1 MKHLLTRVI
10 FSLCLLALL
19 PACQDELIYDNGT
32 PIVDGEAIVDAT
44 IFFEDFGSARLG
56 SRSAGDAVKQV
67 ENIAVLLYDPSTRQL
82 RHSFYGTAS
91 DRGSFEALSI
101 DQEGNTD
108 RPNDKNTSAEQRTPS
123 ATVRF
128 AGVENGRYIIYALAN
143 MGDVAKPGHQYND
156 AVQTIDG
163 LRDIRL
169 NWVDTGADAGNAMAT
184 NTNHAMLGY
193 FTTDGEIHDRFEAP
207 SVPLNR
213 KQTLFCWLR
222 RAVSKVTVA
231 FDGSRLNQNITI
243 YLQSVE
249 IKDIPTSC
257 LLGRDNTPGGNV
269 KEGEPF
275 DASQVTQGEKIM
287 YSDAADYHQW
297 PAVTRGRRKTFGLL
311 APGKKHDDDNRLDIA
326 EYHDELTPA
335 LYFFEN
341 LQGSGEDKRQDPNN
355 TGSLTHPGY
364 PGDNTYYLKD
374 GKPYGTYIEVT
385 GYYRTLGS
393 EGKIIYRF
401 MLGKDI
407 IEDYNAERNFH
418 YKLTLVFNG
427 NANDADWHIEY
438 RQEKDMVF
446 PDPYFISY
454 LYKQSVMLPITL
466 KGSDYGNVKIKAR
479 IIESNWFPDE
489 ADIDIVTPGTES
501 HPGPWHGFLSL
512 RSRDAKIIGD
522 GDKINNKP
530 VTYNNPEWF
539 EQDWGYT
546 NASGTFVQGKY
557 PGQGQQEY
565 TNLVPGSYS
574 TAYGDPYTVEL
585 NDSGNTV
592 VNIPFFTRAK
602 NMITTSGYTG
612 NNPYEAYQRKALVE
626 ITLYDKTTGKVITN
640 NAGKARR
647 DTLTVYQVRRIENPK
662 GIWRRYDNDE
672 KFDVVLQERRTENSD
687 QFTDLISEGP
697 WRVSVESGQDW
708 VKINGSVNGTAHG
721 DHDTPVKFTYQPNGV
736 LTDSTKV
743 RCGIIFVEYNN
754 YTCHHRIFVRQGYAP
769 ITLNDAKVRW
779 HTFNLYSK
787 DKEAITPTEE
797 GSLFKFGN
805 LDDAIAASNNTAYG
819 YKVAPGDAALTL
831 AGGGSKSWGNIK
843 SINKQFGT
851 ANANPKFPDLTIS
864 YVIGRGKNIKA
875 RVASQTDYLNLIN
888 STSRE
893 FGYGVL
899 YADGATSVQQSTTT
913 ARTFLRGDDGS
924 KGMRGCFVYNT
935 TNGNN
940 LFFPIGSTGHGR
952 RANNQTWYSFT
963 QSPGT
968 MQYAWRGERYADRT
982 QVLLRPMFNDVYRRP
997 GATYWLQGFVRNAK
1011 GESGESKSYLDINY
1025 FSFDFSVGGNEPIS
1039 PDNANNQ
1046 TNTSACFIRCVEDV
1060 Q

>member
-32 PIVDGEAIVDAT
+32 PIVEGEAIVDAT

-108 RPNDKNTSAEQRTPS
+108 RPNDGETSAEQRTPS

-128 AGVENGRYIIYALAN
+128 AGVENGHYIIYALAN

-163 LRDIRL
+163 LRGIRL
-169 NWVDTGADAGNAMAT
+169 NWIDTGADAGNAMAT

-257 LLGRDNTPGGNV
+257 LLGRDNTPGKG
-269 KEGEPF
+269 KEGETF
-275 DASQVTQGEKIM
+275 DATQVTQGEKIM

-341 LQGSGEDKRQDPNN
+341 LQGSGDDKRQDPNN

-385 GYYRTLGS
+385 GYYRDQGS
-393 EGKIIYRF
+393 QGKIIYRF
-401 MLGKDI
+401 MLGKDVI
-407 IEDYNAERNFH
+407 KDYNAERNFH

-438 RQEKDMVF
+438 REEKDMNF

-454 LYKQSVMLPITL
+454 LYNQDMVLPITL
-466 KGSDYGNVKIKAR
+466 KGKDYKDLKLRATIIENNWYPEDYGSEV
-479 IIESNWFPDE
+479 E
-489 ADIDIVTPGTES
+489 VYTPGKEYNA
-501 HPGPWHGFLSL
+501 GVWHGFLSL
-512 RSRDAKIIGD
+512 ALTADKVIGEGKHYRTD
-522 GDKINNKP
+522 CDWNKN
-530 VTYNNPEWF
+530 YWNSHPEKG
-539 EQDWGYT
+539 ER
-546 NASGTFVQGKY
+546 
-557 PGQGQQEY
+557 EY
-565 TNLVPGSYS
+565 TGLTVLGNHPN
-574 TAYGDPYTVEL
+574 AFGDYNVAL
-585 NDSGNTV
+585 NDSGRYV
-592 VNIPFFTRAK
+592 VTIPFYTRAK
-602 NMITTSGYTG
+602 QMVPTSGYTA
-612 NNPYEAYQRKALVE
+612 NNPYEAYQRKARVKIEVLDQSNNLVR
-626 ITLYDKTTGKVITN
+626 DHMGKLM
-640 NAGKARR
+640 R
-647 DTLTVYQVRRIENPK
+647 DTLTIYQVRRIENPK
-662 GIWRRYDNDE
+662 AIWRSYNCQDP
-672 KFDVVLQERRTENSD
+672 FDVTLKVRKSEAGDFVNE
-687 QFTDLISEGP
+687 ISNGP
-697 WRVSVESGQDW
+697 WRATVLVGKEW
-708 VKINGSVNGTAHG
+708 VKLDGVVNGVVNG
-721 DHDTPVKFTYQPNGV
+721 DHDTPIKFRYEPNGV
-736 LTDSTKV
+736 LSDSTQV
-743 RCGIIFVEYNN
+743 RCGIIFVEYND
-754 YTCHHRIFVRQGYAP
+754 YTCHHLIFVRQGYAP
-769 ITLNDAKVRW
+769 LAMENAKLKW
-779 HTFNLYSK
+779 HSNNLYSK
-787 DKEAITPTEE
+787 TQETKSPLEE

-805 LDDAIAASNNTAYG
+805 LDDAILASNNKQYG
-819 YKVAPGDAALTL
+819 FQVVPGSLAL
-831 AGGGSKSWGNIK
+831 AGGTSKDWLEIK
-843 SINKQFGT
+843 AFKKHGEKNVTVSFDDVT
-851 ANANPKFPDLTIS
+851 LDVVA
-864 YVIGRGKNIKA
+864 GRGKKIKA
-875 RVASQTDYLNLIN
+875 RVATADDFDKLSKFEKHQMA
-888 STSRE
+888 
-893 FGYGVL
+893 YGVL
-899 YADGATSVQQSTTT
+899 YGDGATKTAETMAEAHGFERDGVTT
-913 ARTFLRGDDGS
+913 R
-924 KGMRGCFVYNT
+924 GMRGCVVYNSE
-935 TNGNN
+935 NGNQI
-940 LFFPIGSTGHGR
+940 FFPIGASGYGKR
-952 RANNQTWYSFT
+952 NSDMEWYGAASH
-963 QSPGT
+963 PAGVL
-968 MQYAWRGERYADRT
+968 QYAWRRELYKDPDGNQLKY
-982 QVLLRPMFNDVYRRP
+982 RPMFYDIYKRP
-997 GATYWLQGFVRNAK
+997 GGMYWSKSFHRK
-1011 GESGESKSYLDINY
+1011 GDGEVDSNSYLDINY
-1025 FSFDFSVGGNEPIS
+1025 FTFEFIVGADEPIMPKS
-1039 PDNANNQ
+1039 NSYQDYKNQ
-1046 TNTSACFIRCVEDV
+1046 TSACFIRCVEDV